1 MDKYANPKT
10 IGDGTYG
17 SVLKAVNTQ
26 NGKTNSLNP
35 ALNYRRNCGN
45 QTHEEEVQPVESM
58 HFVKGDLIPYQA
70 VSSQHSAVVRGDTGE
85 EHPSLCF

>member
-26 NGKTNSLNP
+26 NGTSP
-35 ALNYRRNCGN
+35 
-45 QTHEEEVQPVESM
+45 
-58 HFVKGDLIPYQA
+58 
-70 VSSQHSAVVRGDTGE
+70 
-85 EHPSLCF
+85 